1 MAERFVGPLAYHF
14 GTYYPTGY
22 VVAVLDSS
30 NQAKQAAHALYEAG
44 FDADQVRVFTADE
57 VLAIDGRFRQER
69 TLAQRIGHALAA
81 DEGEAEQEY
90 LGAAQRGHAF
100 VTVHAPDAAE
110 ARRVAAIVTQQGAYD
125 VRHYGRALLTDLSP
139 ARNP

>member
-1 MAERFVGPLAYHF
+1 MPERFVGPLAHHF

-30 NQAKQAAHALYEAG
+30 DQAKQAAHALYQAG

-57 VLAIDGRFRQER
+57 VLAVIHRFQQER

-81 DEGEAEQEY
+81 DEGEAEQED
-90 LGAAQRGHAF
+90 LEAAQRGHAF
-100 VTVHAPDAAE
+100 ATVHAPNVAE
-110 ARRVAAIVTQQGAYD
+110 ARRVAGMLVQHGAYR
-125 VRHYGRALLTDLSP
+125 VRYYGREVMTDLSLRSGP
-139 ARNP
+139 